1 MATKTRV
8 TTADEFA
15 RLEEALAEVDWL
27 ARIGTR
33 GTAAVGQDAGPPP
46 VLEQRTSGRLILGP
60 GAVAQLLAAL
70 TAVAQQAQIATQ
82 VATLVPANVDPAS
95 KTSTLIRQS
104 ETTAVAPRGGVFSP
118 KGNQEGRPAAL
129 AAPRDVVLYAITL
142 DAILVAAL
150 KRATT
155 SSNAHE

>member
-1 MATKTRV
+1 M
-8 TTADEFA
+8 
-15 RLEEALAEVDWL
+15 EEGLTEVDWL
-27 ARIGTR
+27 ARMGTR

-46 VLEQRTSGRLILGP
+46 VLEQRRSGRLILGTRRGSAAP
-60 GAVAQLLAAL
+60 RGAYCRSAAG
-70 TAVAQQAQIATQ
+70 ADSDSGGDAR
-82 VATLVPANVDPAS
+82 PANADPAS
-95 KTSTLIRQS
+95 KTSTLIRRS
-104 ETTAVAPRGGVFSP
+104 KFTAVAPRGGVFSP
-118 KGNQEGRPAAL
+118 KGNQEGRLAAL